1 MLLYQLLRCF
11 SSNLVLSFV
20 HLNVK
25 DIFKYLYYL
34 LPTLLQIRILFNVR
48 VYYFYGKHSLCICA
62 PKNINIIFCPHLQE
76 ELQNTMSSIYV
87 LLSFGVLSISYFC
100 VSETNLFVFFFLLT

>member
-20 HLNVK
+20 HLNIN
-25 DIFKYLYYL
+25 DIFKYFHYL
-34 LPTLLQIRILFNVR
+34 LPTLLKIIILFNVR

-62 PKNINIIFCPHLQE
+62 PKNINTIFCVHLQE

-87 LLSFGVLSISYFC
+87 LSSLGVLYLIFAYPKLIY
-100 VSETNLFVFFFLLT
+100 LFIFLLT